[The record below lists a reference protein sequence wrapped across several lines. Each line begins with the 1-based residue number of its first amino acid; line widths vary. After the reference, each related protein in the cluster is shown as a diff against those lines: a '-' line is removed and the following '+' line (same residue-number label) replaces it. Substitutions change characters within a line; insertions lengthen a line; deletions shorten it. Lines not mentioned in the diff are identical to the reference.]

1 MGRKPSSTVSQ
12 GPRLRA
18 VPPSLARGLSCSAG
32 HQSSQQEGEEFG
44 GRREIM
50 GARPRSGKHLMCQWG
65 EHRHSGPLP
74 ACVCA
79 QSCLTL
85 CNPKDCSPQGSSV
98 HGIVPARILERVAI
112 SFSRGC
118 FQPKDQIEPVSPALA
133 GRFFTTSTTWEAHL
147 LLGRWEMPYN

>member
-98 HGIVPARILERVAI
+98 HGILQARIVEWPVKYPSPGDL
-112 SFSRGC
+112 S
-118 FQPKDQIEPVSPALA
+118 PKTHTHVPYIPCI
-133 GRFFTTSTTWEAHL
+133 
-147 LLGRWEMPYN
+147 GRWVLHHYRHNETEQDPGGSWA